1 VAVEVRRADIEDE
14 LGRVLPAHG
23 DVTQVHP
30 LLKGHGHQSF
40 VLETGSGVS
49 VLLKI
54 ALRLDQA
61 AKMRSLGHVLA
72 LAARHHVPAPRL
84 LHFSEGSASF
94 GGRPWLIQEFLPGDD
109 GEVALAGMSEP
120 ERAAFFRDFGAAVA
134 RLHAI
139 DVGHFSD
146 DLAASARETTWAAAV
161 ESRLARLAGEH
172 RHAAL
177 LPSGGLETAAAAIRS
192 LAHAVSPGVRPALV
206 HRDLY
211 LPNTLVAAG
220 RFHALLDF
228 EHARP
233 ADALADFVKL
243 RMWVFDVVPGS
254 ESEFCAGYGTNPWT
268 TTQGRRRHHVSLGL
282 ELLSGLLYW
291 KRTGQSEM
299 LDDYQRRF
307 GEWSASID

>member
-1 VAVEVRRADIEDE
+1 MAREVPRADIEEEVRRA
-14 LGRVLPAHG
+14 LPAHG
-23 DVTQVHP
+23 GITQVRP

-40 VLETGSGVS
+40 VLETGSGAT

-54 ALRLDQA
+54 ALRMDQA
-61 AKMRSLGHVLA
+61 AKMKSLGRVLD
-72 LAARHHVPAPRL
+72 LAARHRVPVPRL
-84 LHFSEGSASF
+84 LHVSEGTASF
-94 GGRPWLIQEFLPGDD
+94 EGRPWLIQEYLAGDD
-109 GEVALAGMSEP
+109 GEEALAGMSAP
-120 ERAAFFRDFGAAVA
+120 QRAAFFRDFGAAVA
-134 RLHAI
+134 RLHAV
-139 DVGHFSD
+139 DVGYFSD
-146 DLAASARETTWAAAV
+146 DSTWASRETTWASAV

-177 LPSGGLETAAAAIRS
+177 LPPDDLKVAATTIRS
-192 LAHAVSPGVRPALV
+192 LARAVSAAVRPALV

-211 LPNTLVAAG
+211 LPNTLVTAG
-220 RFHALLDF
+220 RFRALLDF
-228 EHARP
+228 EYARS
-233 ADALADFVKL
+233 ADALSDFVKL

-268 TTQGRRRHHVSLGL
+268 TTEGRRRHHVSLGL

-299 LDDYQRRF
+299 LGDYQRRF